1 MKIKIF
7 SAKFFQVVHI
17 IEKQTNYFHP
27 VVLIFFTHTQT
38 HTYTHTQTHT
48 PGADTAPNLMGR
60 ISLRKG
66 WLVRGPGQS
75 PGRRRQRAAG
85 ENFFED
91 RLG

>member
-1 MKIKIF
+1 MCMVVTL
-7 SAKFFQVVHI
+7 SHTFQSWL
-17 IEKQTNYFHP
+17 ES
-27 VVLIFFTHTQT
+27 
-38 HTYTHTQTHT
+38 
-48 PGADTAPNLMGR
+48 GADTAPNLMGR

-75 PGRRRQRAAG
+75 PCRRRQRAAG

>member
-1 MKIKIF
+1 MIPLKSYNENII
-7 SAKFFQVVHI
+7 SA
-17 IEKQTNYFHP
+17 
-27 VVLIFFTHTQT
+27 
-38 HTYTHTQTHT
+38 
-48 PGADTAPNLMGR
+48 GADTAPNLMGR

-75 PGRRRQRAAG
+75 PGRRRQRATG

>member
-1 MKIKIF
+1 MDE
-7 SAKFFQVVHI
+7 Q
-17 IEKQTNYFHP
+17 E
-27 VVLIFFTHTQT
+27 
-38 HTYTHTQTHT
+38 HTYI

-66 WLVRGPGQS
+66 WLGRGPGQS
-75 PGRRRQRAAG
+75 PESWRQRAAG

>member
-1 MKIKIF
+1 MKNGKWKGCSISSIK
-7 SAKFFQVVHI
+7 AFQ
-17 IEKQTNYFHP
+17 F
-27 VVLIFFTHTQT
+27 LS
-38 HTYTHTQTHT
+38 
-48 PGADTAPNLMGR
+48 GADTAPNLMGR

>member
-1 MKIKIF
+1 MTF
-7 SAKFFQVVHI
+7 SLVYKNLTVKMDEQ
-17 IEKQTNYFHP
+17 E
-27 VVLIFFTHTQT
+27 
-38 HTYTHTQTHT
+38 HTYI

>member
-1 MKIKIF
+1 M
-7 SAKFFQVVHI
+7 V
-17 IEKQTNYFHP
+17 TCG
-27 VVLIFFTHTQT
+27 T
-38 HTYTHTQTHT
+38 
-48 PGADTAPNLMGR
+48 GADTAPNLMGR

-85 ENFFED
+85 EIFFED